1 MKRLVLGVWLG
12 FAYLACAQQSGVTPA
27 GDVFNVNTP
36 GGSVPAPAAALQN
49 LYQLTAQMT
58 ADPSPGYDRQTTRWP
73 RADQIQR
80 EWVASVSEFGNN
92 FTQEQRR
99 RMVPC
104 AAHLN
109 SAIDFMERGYRIEI
123 SQRGNMPA
131 QLTARD
137 LYRQGRAEFAMCN
150 GNDTFANNNSGT
162 QRGGAPP
169 QQGRIGQP
177 GGSGGQNGGGNG
189 GTPPLQG
196 RIGQP
201 GGNGGQNGG
210 GNRGGPPP
218 QGRSWPAAASSPR
231 QRAAG
236 LPRGTRQ
243 RVGSP
248 GGVFESLEPGGA
260 AL

>member
-12 FAYLACAQQSGVTPA
+12 FAYLACAQQSGVTPV

-36 GGSVPAPAAALQN
+36 GGSAPTPATALQN

-58 ADPSPGYDRQTTRWP
+58 ADPSPGYDRQTSRWP
-73 RADQIQR
+73 RADQIRQQ
-80 EWVASVSEFGNN
+80 WVASVSEYGNN

-109 SAIDFMERGYRIEI
+109 AAIDFMERGYRIEI

-131 QLTARD
+131 QLTARN
-137 LYRQGRAEFAMCN
+137 LYMQGRAEFALCS
-150 GNDTFANNNSGT
+150 GNDTFANNSSGT
-162 QRGGAPP
+162 QR
-169 QQGRIGQP
+169 
-177 GGSGGQNGGGNG
+177 G

-201 GGNGGQNGG
+201 GGNGGQNGEGNGGAPPLQGRIGQLG
-210 GNRGGPPP
+210 GNGGPERRGQPGWTAAP
-218 QGRSWPAAASSPR
+218 KRSRSAAAAPAPR
-231 QRAAG
+231 RRAAS

-248 GGVFESLEPGGA
+248 GGA